1 MSAPLKIISRKI
13 ASLTSVCTASSFQY
27 QLVAIIVNEME
38 IAQQNSNGENESESC
53 TTTDELT
60 ESSENLFLRNI
71 SEIIANSERNSM
83 STDGCGPL
91 LIEEVKSI
99 VQPQFGYFLPLALTP
114 RMRSKRLSYLT

>member
-1 MSAPLKIISRKI
+1 M
-13 ASLTSVCTASSFQY
+13 
-27 QLVAIIVNEME
+27 NEME
-38 IAQQNSNGENESESC
+38 IAQENSNGENESESC

-83 STDGCGPL
+83 SVDGCGSL
-91 LIEEVKSI
+91 MIEEVKSI

-114 RMRSKRLSYLT
+114 RMRAKRLRLNINLINFIITNKIFFVYFKKKFSNF